1 MPGSRLQ
8 PHVGGVIVAKLRT
21 ACLSHPAA
29 TRAFLVNES
38 LRTQPETQWD
48 WLIFTMVILV
58 QGCYAAI
65 LHPSQL
71 PSGKGVSA
79 AINSVLCQFSGLETE
94 ADDMLVRASSTIAS
108 RQSHKQLA

>member
-1 MPGSRLQ
+1 M
-8 PHVGGVIVAKLRT
+8 
-21 ACLSHPAA
+21 LSHSAA
-29 TRAFLVNES
+29 TGSFLINES
-38 LRTQPETQWD
+38 SRTQSETQWD
-48 WLIFTMVILV
+48 WLILTLIIVV

-94 ADDMLVRASSTIAS
+94 ADDMLVRASLTIAIRHS
-108 RQSHKQLA
+108 CIQLQRE